1 MADRWEYYRKK
12 VFFPYVRQVGVKG
25 NSVRFEMG
33 EEIKFLEFLRS
44 EESAYLWSD
53 SEDLHVM
60 SNLYQMNIKIIRIP
74 SETNESP
81 SVNWIGPD

>member
-44 EESAYLWSD
+44 EESLEFQAK
-53 SEDLHVM
+53 
-60 SNLYQMNIKIIRIP
+60 QMK
-74 SETNESP
+74 
-81 SVNWIGPD
+81 VLL